1 MNLDQIM
8 QNIDQVKNEEL
19 EESKAKKTEEV
30 GGQPTTSLDDYTKQY
45 FERKRL
51 LNRKVS
57 HGARGKVYLFT
68 DLLVSG
74 NKTKRIKGLKNAYA
88 SAKAEIAEYKNSRP
102 ELVEP
107 LKQKYMEEEFLPTVE
122 AIIMQTSPEE
132 LYNSEKSLNLLDSVV
147 LLPVEASG
155 NGYAKQYI
163 KTAYLDRGILN
174 NGEMSSPEVVDGI
187 RQIRNLSN
195 QVENRAVYLMAKRL
209 KKKIDEGRT
218 MATGDDYALLSR
230 IVSFYN

>member
-1 MNLDQIM
+1 
-8 QNIDQVKNEEL
+8 
-19 EESKAKKTEEV
+19 
-30 GGQPTTSLDDYTKQY
+30 
-45 FERKRL
+45 
-51 LNRKVS
+51 
-57 HGARGKVYLFT
+57 
-68 DLLVSG
+68 
-74 NKTKRIKGLKNAYA
+74 
-88 SAKAEIAEYKNSRP
+88 
-102 ELVEP
+102 
-107 LKQKYMEEEFLPTVE
+107 
-122 AIIMQTSPEE
+122 MQTSPEE
-132 LYNSEKSLNLLDSVV
+132 LYTSEKSLNLLDSVV
-147 LLPVEASG
+147 LLPAEAPG
-155 NGYAKQYI
+155 NGYTKQYI